1 MSDRKQ
7 PAESLDA
14 HAVQQLGLA
23 RGLNWTLDEAGA
35 IRDQLVSTHEALLL
49 AEARIDVTAEE
60 PASAFD
66 PGRES

>member
-1 MSDRKQ
+1 M
-7 PAESLDA
+7 SLDA

-35 IRDQLVSTHEALLL
+35 ICDQLVSTHEALLC

>member
-7 PAESLDA
+7 PVHHLDA

-23 RGLNWTLDEAGA
+23 RGLDWTLDEARA
-35 IRDQLVSTHEALLL
+35 IHDQLASTHEALWR
-49 AEARIDVTAEE
+49 AATKIDATAEE

>member
-7 PAESLDA
+7 PVNHLDA
-14 HAVQQLGLA
+14 HAVQELGLA

-35 IRDQLVSTHEALLL
+35 IRDQLVSTHEGLRA
-49 AEARIDVTAEE
+49 AETRIDATAEE
-60 PASAFD
+60 PASTFE